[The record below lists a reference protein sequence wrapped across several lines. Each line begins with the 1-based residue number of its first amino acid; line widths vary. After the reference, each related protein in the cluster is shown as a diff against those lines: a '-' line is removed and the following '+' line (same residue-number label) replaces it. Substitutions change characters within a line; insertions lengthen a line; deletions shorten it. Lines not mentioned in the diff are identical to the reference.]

1 MTREMLENTLNNLS
15 LRTYLVI
22 ALVNGIL
29 LMGGLALIYYGDQ
42 IAALRTQGE
51 PKAAREL
58 YEPVLA
64 ACRRVWRA
72 VIRLRSRR

>member
-42 IAALRTQGE
+42 IAAPSWVTHSVPAPSIFR
-51 PKAAREL
+51 
-58 YEPVLA
+58 
-64 ACRRVWRA
+64 
-72 VIRLRSRR
+72 